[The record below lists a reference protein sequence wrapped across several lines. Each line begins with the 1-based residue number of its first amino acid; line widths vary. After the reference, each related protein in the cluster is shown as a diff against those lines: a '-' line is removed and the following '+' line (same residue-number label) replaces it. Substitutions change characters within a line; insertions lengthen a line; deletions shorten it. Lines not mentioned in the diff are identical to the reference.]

1 MILAKTVRGF
11 TACTLALTIALLP
24 ATAFAGAT
32 VTGPVTAEV
41 LDEIQFA
48 VLLDMD
54 FGRIAVNGAGGV
66 VELDPASNNRMC
78 ETGLICTGSFAVSQ
92 LHLTGSDANVQ
103 VNFSPTFQLTGPG
116 DPMLVEPQFPGGP
129 GAVIN
134 LTGGA
139 RTVKFGA
146 RLHINPLQAPGVYSG
161 DFSIDLEYH

>member
-1 MILAKTVRGF
+1 MIAPHYRSLLVTGF
-11 TACTLALTIALLP
+11 AFGALCNSAPAL
-24 ATAFAGAT
+24 AGAT
-32 VTGPVTAEV
+32 VTAPGTAEV
-41 LDEIQFA
+41 LKEIQFA
-48 VLLDMD
+48 VLLDMN
-54 FGRIAVNGAGGV
+54 FGRIAVNGAGGL
-66 VELDPASNNRMC
+66 VELDPGSENRVC
-78 ETGLICTGSFAVSQ
+78 DSSLVCTGSFAVSQ

-103 VNFSPTFQLTGPG
+103 VNFAPTFTLTGPG

-129 GAVIN
+129 GTVIN

>member
-1 MILAKTVRGF
+1 MISNRPDPLLATGV
-11 TACTLALTIALLP
+11 ALALLGTP
-24 ATAFAGAT
+24 ATAQAGAT
-32 VTGPVTAEV
+32 VTSPVTAEV
-41 LDEIQFA
+41 LEEIQFA

-66 VELDPASNNRMC
+66 VQLDPTANNRTC
-78 ETGLICTGSFAVSQ
+78 DSALICTGSFAVSQ

-103 VNFSPTFQLTGPG
+103 VNFAPAFTLTGPG

>member
-1 MILAKTVRGF
+1 MIATPLRNFAAWTLTLTAALA
-11 TACTLALTIALLP
+11 P
-24 ATAFAGAT
+24 AAAYAGAT
-32 VTGPVTAEV
+32 VTGPASAEV
-41 LDEIQFA
+41 LEEIQFA

-78 ETGLICTGSFAVSQ
+78 DGTLICTGSFAVSQ
-92 LHLTGSDANVQ
+92 LH
-103 VNFSPTFQLTGPG
+103 
-116 DPMLVEPQFPGGP
+116 
-129 GAVIN
+129 

>member
-1 MILAKTVRGF
+1 MYTARNRSLPAIGLAIGVL
-11 TACTLALTIALLP
+11 CNP
-24 ATAFAGAT
+24 ATALAGAT
-32 VTGPVTAEV
+32 VTAPVTAEV
-41 LDEIQFA
+41 LEEIQFA
-48 VLLDMD
+48 VLLDMN

-66 VELDPASNNRMC
+66 VELDPTSANRLC
-78 ETGLICTGSFAVSQ
+78 DAALVCTGSFAVSQ

-103 VNFSPTFQLTGPG
+103 VNFAPSFALTGPG

-129 GAVIN
+129 GSVIN

-139 RTVKFGA
+139 RTVRFGA

>member
-1 MILAKTVRGF
+1 MISKRPDPLLATGV
-11 TACTLALTIALLP
+11 ALALLGTP
-24 ATAFAGAT
+24 ATAQAGAT

-41 LDEIQFA
+41 LEEIQFA
-48 VLLDMD
+48 VLLGMD

-66 VELDPASNNRMC
+66 VQLDPTANNRTC
-78 ETGLICTGSFAVSQ
+78 DSALICTGSFAVSQ

-103 VNFSPTFQLTGPG
+103 VNFAPTFTLTGPG
-116 DPMLVEPQFPGGP
+116 EPMLVEPQFPGGP